1 MHLVVRAASVGGAP
15 STSATPKPAVQAG
28 SSAGTSSGGT
38 AQPAA
43 AAAAPTSQ
51 DGTAGQA
58 PAAVTQAVE
67 TAPSFDSH
75 RSDPS
80 SAGGSSAGGS
90 SSGQHEEGASDGGGM
105 PVGPGAMPHFG
116 APAGLSPMFVF
127 GTHGSSNGLLYTG
140 EYFGSVLRLVLSP
153 PVGLDAGVN
162 GACSMSGSILAFGSG
177 TLPCQE
183 SWSWHHLAR
192 HHVAVSAGCWNALH
206 IYTHLGAVL
215 CTRVFQDTMELVVSW
230 AGVC

>member
-1 MHLVVRAASVGGAP
+1 MKDIVQQVCLQQGGCKGVQKRYSTQGSRKHRCAGHSEALLPRPAAVCPVQYTHSPRDRIGVVTALQTALSDGSYAHSMHLVVRAASVGGAP

-43 AAAAPTSQ
+43 AATAPTSQ
-51 DGTAGQA
+51 EVIAGQA
-58 PAAVTQAVE
+58 PAAVAQAVE

-90 SSGQHEEGASDGGGM
+90 SSGQHEEGTSDGGGM

-140 EYFGSVLRLVLSP
+140 DYCASVLRLVVPSKQ
-153 PVGLDAGVN
+153 G
-162 GACSMSGSILAFGSG
+162 
-177 TLPCQE
+177 
-183 SWSWHHLAR
+183 
-192 HHVAVSAGCWNALH
+192 
-206 IYTHLGAVL
+206 
-215 CTRVFQDTMELVVSW
+215 
-230 AGVC
+230 